1 MDAFKAGE
9 LHVLVAT
16 TVIEVGVDVPN
27 ASLMIIENPE
37 RLGLAQLHQLRGR
50 VGRGKTASHCVLLYS
65 KPLSQHGRERLAV
78 LRDSDDGFV
87 IAEKDLQLR
96 GPGELLG
103 TRQTG
108 AINFRIADLAR
119 DAHWLPQV
127 KHCAEQLLRDYPDNV
142 DALIRR
148 WLRSGERYGRT

>member
-1 MDAFKAGE
+1 
-9 LHVLVAT
+9 
-16 TVIEVGVDVPN
+16 
-27 ASLMIIENPE
+27 
-37 RLGLAQLHQLRGR
+37 
-50 VGRGKTASHCVLLYS
+50 
-65 KPLSQHGRERLAV
+65 LAV

-108 AINFRIADLAR
+108 AIQFRMADLAR

-127 KHCAEQLLRDYPDNV
+127 KQCAGQLLQDYPDNV
-142 DALIRR
+142 DALVRR
-148 WLRSGERYGRT
+148 WLRSGERYART

>member
-1 MDAFKAGE
+1 M
-9 LHVLVAT
+9 
-16 TVIEVGVDVPN
+16 
-27 ASLMIIENPE
+27 
-37 RLGLAQLHQLRGR
+37 
-50 VGRGKTASHCVLLYS
+50 LLYS

-78 LRDSDDGFV
+78 LRDSDDGSV
-87 IAEKDLQLR
+87 IARKDFPSR

-127 KHCAEQLLRDYPDNV
+127 KQAAEILLQDYPDNV

-148 WLRSGERYGRT
+148 WLRSGEQYART

>member
-1 MDAFKAGE
+1 
-9 LHVLVAT
+9 
-16 TVIEVGVDVPN
+16 
-27 ASLMIIENPE
+27 
-37 RLGLAQLHQLRGR
+37 HQLRGR
-50 VGRGKTASHCVLLYS
+50 VGRGTTASHCVLLYGT
-65 KPLSQHGRERLAV
+65 PLSHHAKQRLAV

-119 DAHWLPQV
+119 DGHWSPQV
-127 KHCAEQLLRDYPDNV
+127 KNCAEHLLRDYPDNV

-148 WLRSGERYGRT
+148 WLRSGERYARTSVAQP